1 MAPMFLRK
9 WCSFSTWYSFPFAT
23 LAQSPFSTNVANVM
37 FSELGRNGWG
47 FLHPSLRS
55 PPIPH
60 IRDSWREHGMTD
72 LFNKNSMW
80 RRSLQVDYSKKEE
93 GVWCLSI
100 DSLKWGQ
107 LCSNIN
113 GKKSEIMKLEW
124 VEKPSHTCLCSF
136 FLVSWSQL
144 QIKILL
150 KWGS

>member
-9 WCSFSTWYSFPFAT
+9 WCSFSTWYSFLFAT
-23 LAQSPFSTNVANVM
+23 LAQLPFSTNVAKVM

-113 GKKSEIMKLEW
+113 GKKIWDNETW
-124 VEKPSHTCLCSF
+124 VSGKAITHLFMQLLPCL
-136 FLVSWSQL
+136 LVPATN
-144 QIKILL
+144 
-150 KWGS
+150 